1 MTLAGL
7 SEEQLVALL
16 QQGDSSALGELYDR
30 RGKAVF
36 GFALHLLRDQAKAEE
51 VTQEVFL
58 NVWQKARTYD
68 PSRGGFS
75 TWLMTMVHHRAIDEL
90 RRNQRQRASLE
101 QSAQDALVQINT
113 SSSDSPADSAE
124 RAQDAEAVR
133 KALEALPA
141 EQSSVV
147 TLAYY
152 QGLSQ
157 SEIAARLQQPLGTV
171 KTRMRLALQKLRI
184 ALAAYQEP
192 T

>member
-1 MTLAGL
+1 MTHAALT
-7 SEEQLVALL
+7 EEQLVAML
-16 QQGDSSALGELYDR
+16 QQGDSGALGELYDR

-36 GFALHLLRDQAKAEE
+36 GFALHLLRDPAKAEE
-51 VTQEVFL
+51 VTQEVFV

-68 PSRGGFS
+68 PSKGGFN

-90 RRNQRQRASLE
+90 RRSQRQHASLE
-101 QSAQDALVQINT
+101 LAGQETLVRDNT
-113 SSSDSPADSAE
+113 SADSPADSAE
-124 RAQDAEAVR
+124 RAQDAQAVR
-133 KALEALPA
+133 TALETLPA
-141 EQSSVV
+141 EQRSVV

-171 KTRMRLALQKLRI
+171 KTRMRLALQKLRS
-184 ALAAYQEP
+184 ALAPYQES